1 MILEDT
7 AYIRPS
13 SLPIAVRG
21 ADSTFDEP
29 VGLDAPSFTG
39 DSMSLV
45 EQERRLLVQALEKTG
60 GNQTQAARLLRIT
73 RDTLRYKM
81 KKFNLR

>member
-1 MILEDT
+1 MRGEGWEP
-7 AYIRPS
+7 AKF
-13 SLPIAVRG
+13 AV
-21 ADSTFDEP
+21 ASVSAESMVP
-29 VGLDAPSFTG
+29 VNGEQDG
-39 DSMSLV
+39 MSLAD
-45 EQERRLLVQALEKTG
+45 QERRLVVQALESSG

>member
-7 AYIRPS
+7 AFIRAG
-13 SLPIAVRG
+13 SLPIALRG
-21 ADSTFDEP
+21 EDWKEMSFVASAAGGESVDGLSLAD
-29 VGLDAPSFTG
+29 
-39 DSMSLV
+39 
-45 EQERRLLVQALEKTG
+45 QERRLVVQALENTE